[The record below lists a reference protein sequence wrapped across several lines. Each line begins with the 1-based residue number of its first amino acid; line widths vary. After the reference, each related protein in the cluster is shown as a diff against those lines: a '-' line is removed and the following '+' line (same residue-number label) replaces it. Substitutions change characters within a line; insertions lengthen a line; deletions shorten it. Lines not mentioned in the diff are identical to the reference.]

1 MTSHQEWQ
9 GILLGR
15 FLRWDKFK
23 LSTIFYV
30 SFSFSEIH
38 HLFCKMFHP
47 NQVIPVFF
55 FFQYIKAKTLASA
68 HIYIFIHISHMVF
81 FSFFLLFQT
90 KKEERNTLYIFHLT
104 LFCLVQL
111 AESRH
116 QIYSNIFFH
125 TYLFSKFLYVIRYK
139 KSYVISVCF
148 CYVVYQIFFFATS
161 IK

>member
-1 MTSHQEWQ
+1 MTSHQEWP

-15 FLRWDKFK
+15 FFTMGQVQIVNNFLCLVLFLRN
-23 LSTIFYV
+23 SP
-30 SFSFSEIH
+30 SFFVKCSIPIKWFRSSSFFE
-38 HLFCKMFHP
+38 
-47 NQVIPVFF
+47 
-55 FFQYIKAKTLASA
+55 YIKAKTLASA

-81 FSFFLLFQT
+81 FFFFQT

-139 KSYVISVCF
+139 KSYVISVF